1 MPLMNSSTLV
11 VRDPITQQ
19 VKGSFVFSSPVMQV
33 ESRANQQKW
42 LDSLAVL
49 PSGSPLPPGAKVTIH
64 TRSEPRPRRS
74 RAACAAARKA
84 EADARDVKIVCGW
97 LMDAVVK
104 RAELN
109 AAFGIE
115 DVVHAPRYGR
125 VDVARSLIEQNAE
138 VDWADEEEV
147 ERLLKEAAPAA
158 EIEAFSHK
166 ADALGSDWDSV
177 V

>member
-1 MPLMNSSTLV
+1 METNSVLVRSTGQHV
-11 VRDPITQQ
+11 
-19 VKGSFVFSSPVMQV
+19 SFTVPVFDV
-33 ESRANQQKW
+33 EPRANVQRW
-42 LDSLAVL
+42 HDSLAVL
-49 PSGSPLPPGAKVTIH
+49 NVGSPLPPGATVTVH
-64 TRSEPRPRRS
+64 ARQQVRRPRRS

-158 EIEAFSHK
+158 EIEAFSCE
-166 ADALGSDWDSV
+166 ADALASDWDSV